1 MKRLVYVAAALFMA
15 AVIFVACG
23 GDPEPTATPEPT
35 DVPSIPPTTQSSAP
49 TAEAT
54 PPPPTDQPTT
64 PPTSVPTSTP
74 YPTASP
80 SPDVDTSGYLSA
92 QCVPDGTLDS
102 AAVVTSCGILAAQD
116 IESVSFV
123 AEVDLLSLFPVD
135 GSGGSDFSMT
145 LNGIMVQAGRLQF
158 DMVLNI
164 AGATS
169 TLGGVYIGNDTY
181 FKNPD
186 SGQWYEGDPPDT
198 EFLTALQMVG
208 FLISPNDPTATF
220 DDIVD
225 LEDGSRGYVLISEF
239 AGQGGGTGLAPGS
252 AGSVTRTVDATDF
265 LTRKVVVAEQGS
277 DGETRD
283 FITITYS
290 GYNEPYELEPPDE
303 LLSLSN

>member
-198 EFLTALQMVG
+198 EFLTALQLVG
-208 FLISPNDPTATF
+208 FLIAPNDPTASF
-220 DDIVD
+220 DGIA
-225 LEDGSRGYVLISEF
+225 LLADGSRGYVLISEF

-252 AGSVTRTVDATDF
+252 AGSVTRTVGATDF
-265 LTRKVVVAEQGS
+265 LTRQVIVAEQGS
-277 DGETRD
+277 DGELRD

-303 LLSLSN
+303 LLPLSN

>member
-1 MKRLVYVAAALFMA
+1 M
-15 AVIFVACG
+15 
-23 GDPEPTATPEPT
+23 
-35 DVPSIPPTTQSSAP
+35 
-49 TAEAT
+49 
-54 PPPPTDQPTT
+54 
-64 PPTSVPTSTP
+64 
-74 YPTASP
+74 
-80 SPDVDTSGYLSA
+80 
-92 QCVPDGTLDS
+92 
-102 AAVVTSCGILAAQD
+102 VTSCGILAAQD

-145 LNGIMVQAGRLQF
+145 LNGIVVRAGRLQF
-158 DMVLNI
+158 EMVLNI

-198 EFLTALQMVG
+198 EFLTALQLVG
-208 FLISPNDPTATF
+208 FLIAPNDPTASF
-220 DDIVD
+220 DGIALMV
-225 LEDGSRGYVLISEF
+225 DGSRGYVLISEF

-265 LTRKVVVAEQGS
+265 LTRKVIVAEQGS
-277 DGETRD
+277 DGELRD

-290 GYNEPYELEPPDE
+290 GYNDPYEVEPPDE
-303 LLSLSN
+303 LLPLSN

>member
-1 MKRLVYVAAALFMA
+1 MTAALILA
-15 AVIFVACG
+15 AVILAACSS
-23 GDPEPTATPEPT
+23 DPDPTATPSPT
-35 DVPSIPPTTQSSAP
+35 AVPSIPPTPQ
-49 TAEAT
+49 
-54 PPPPTDQPTT
+54 
-64 PPTSVPTSTP
+64 PTSTP
-74 YPTASP
+74 APEPTEIPTPTPIPDPAASL
-80 SPDVDTSGYLSA
+80 SPDVDISGTLSA
-92 QCVPDGTLDS
+92 QCAPDGTLDS

-145 LNGIMVQAGRLQF
+145 LNGIVVRAGRLQF
-158 DMVLNI
+158 EMVLNI

-198 EFLTALQMVG
+198 EFLTALQLVG
-208 FLISPNDPTATF
+208 FLIAPNDPTASF
-220 DDIVD
+220 DGIALMV
-225 LEDGSRGYVLISEF
+225 DGSRGYVLISEF

-252 AGSVTRTVDATDF
+252 VGSVTRTVDATDF
-265 LTRKVVVAEQGS
+265 LTRKVIVAEQGS
-277 DGETRD
+277 DGELRD

-290 GYNEPYELEPPDE
+290 GYNDPYEVEPPDE
-303 LLSLSN
+303 LLPISN

>member
-1 MKRLVYVAAALFMA
+1 MKRIVYVAAALFMA
-15 AVIFVACG
+15 AVILVSCG

-35 DVPSIPPTTQSSAP
+35 DVPSIPPTPQ
-49 TAEAT
+49 
-54 PPPPTDQPTT
+54 
-64 PPTSVPTSTP
+64 PTSTP
-74 YPTASP
+74 VPVPTEFPTSTPDPTASP
-80 SPDVDTSGYLSA
+80 SPEVDTSGYLSA
-92 QCVPDGTLDS
+92 QCTPDGTLDS

-145 LNGIMVQAGRLQF
+145 LSGVVVRAVRLQF
-158 DMVLNI
+158 EMVLNI

-169 TLGGVYIGNDTY
+169 TTNGVFIGNDTY
-181 FKNPD
+181 FQNPD
-186 SGQWYEGDPPDT
+186 SGEWYEGDPPDT

-208 FLISPNDPTATF
+208 FLVAPNDPTASF
-220 DDIVD
+220 DGVVD
-225 LEDGSRGYVLISEF
+225 LEDGSRGYLLISEF

-252 AGSVTRTVDATDF
+252 AGSVTRTVDTTDF

-290 GYNEPYELEPPDE
+290 GYNVPYELEPPDE

>member
-1 MKRLVYVAAALFMA
+1 MKRIVYVAAALFMA
-15 AVIFVACG
+15 AVILVACG
-23 GDPEPTATPEPT
+23 GDPEPNATPEPT
-35 DVPSIPPTTQSSAP
+35 DVPSIPPTTQPSAP

-54 PPPPTDQPTT
+54 PPSPTAQPTT
-64 PPTSVPTSTP
+64 PPTAVPIPTP
-74 YPTASP
+74 DPAVGL

-92 QCVPDGTLDS
+92 QCAPDGTLDS

-116 IESVSFV
+116 IESVSFF

-198 EFLTALQMVG
+198 EFLTALQLVG
-208 FLISPNDPTATF
+208 FLIAPNDPTASF
-220 DDIVD
+220 DGIA
-225 LEDGSRGYVLISEF
+225 LLADGSRAYVLISEF
-239 AGQGGGTGLAPGS
+239 AGQGGGTGLVPGS

-265 LTRKVVVAEQGS
+265 LTRQVIVADEGS

-290 GYNEPYELEPPDE
+290 GYNEPYQVDPPDE
-303 LLSLSN
+303 LLPLSN

>member
-1 MKRLVYVAAALFMA
+1 MTAALILA
-15 AVIFVACG
+15 AVILVGCS
-23 GDPEPTATPEPT
+23 GDPEPTATPSPT
-35 DVPSIPPTTQSSAP
+35 AVPSIPPTPQ
-49 TAEAT
+49 
-54 PPPPTDQPTT
+54 
-64 PPTSVPTSTP
+64 PTSTP
-74 YPTASP
+74 PPEPTEIPTSTPDPTAGP

-92 QCVPDGTLDS
+92 QCAPDGTLDS

-145 LNGIMVQAGRLQF
+145 LSGIVVPAGRLQF
-158 DMVLNI
+158 EMVLNI

-169 TLGGVYIGNDTY
+169 TTNGVFIGNDTY
-181 FKNPD
+181 FQNPD

-198 EFLTALQMVG
+198 EFLTALQLVG
-208 FLISPNDPTATF
+208 FLIAPNDPTASF
-220 DDIVD
+220 DGIA
-225 LEDGSRGYVLISEF
+225 LLADGSRGYVLISEF

-265 LTRKVVVAEQGS
+265 LTRKVIVAEQGS

>member
-1 MKRLVYVAAALFMA
+1 MTAALILA
-15 AVIFVACG
+15 AVILAACSS
-23 GDPEPTATPEPT
+23 DPEPTATPSPT
-35 DVPSIPPTTQSSAP
+35 AVPSIPPTSQ
-49 TAEAT
+49 
-54 PPPPTDQPTT
+54 
-64 PPTSVPTSTP
+64 PTSTP
-74 YPTASP
+74 APEPTEIPTPTPTPGPAASL
-80 SPDVDTSGYLSA
+80 SPDVDVSGTLSA
-92 QCVPDGTLDS
+92 QCAPDGTLDN

-145 LNGIMVQAGRLQF
+145 LSGIVVRAGRLQF
-158 DMVLNI
+158 EMVLNI

-198 EFLTALQMVG
+198 EFLTALQLVG
-208 FLISPNDPTATF
+208 FLIAPNDPTASF
-220 DDIVD
+220 DGIAD
-225 LEDGSRGYVLISEF
+225 LDDGSRGYVLISEF

-265 LTRKVVVAEQGS
+265 LTRKVIVAEQGS
-277 DGETRD
+277 DGELRE

-290 GYNEPYELEPPDE
+290 GYNDPYEVEPPDE
-303 LLSLSN
+303 LLPLSN

>member
-1 MKRLVYVAAALFMA
+1 M
-15 AVIFVACG
+15 
-23 GDPEPTATPEPT
+23 
-35 DVPSIPPTTQSSAP
+35 
-49 TAEAT
+49 
-54 PPPPTDQPTT
+54 
-64 PPTSVPTSTP
+64 
-74 YPTASP
+74 
-80 SPDVDTSGYLSA
+80 
-92 QCVPDGTLDS
+92 
-102 AAVVTSCGILAAQD
+102 VTSCGILAAQE

-123 AEVDLLSLFPVD
+123 AEVDLLSLFPVG

-145 LNGIMVQAGRLQF
+145 LSGIVVRAGRLQF
-158 DMVLNI
+158 EMVLNI

-169 TLGGVYIGNDTY
+169 TTNGVFIGNDTY
-181 FKNPD
+181 FQNPD

-208 FLISPNDPTATF
+208 FLIVPNDSTATF

-239 AGQGGGTGLAPGS
+239 AGQGGGTGLTPGS
-252 AGSVTRTVDATDF
+252 AGSVARTVDATDF
-265 LTRKVVVAEQGS
+265 LTRKVVVADEGS

-290 GYNEPYELEPPDE
+290 DYNEPYELEPPDE

>member
-1 MKRLVYVAAALFMA
+1 MKRIVYVAAALFMA
-15 AVIFVACG
+15 AVILVACG

-35 DVPSIPPTTQSSAP
+35 DVPSIPPTTQPSAP
-49 TAEAT
+49 AAEAT

-64 PPTSVPTSTP
+64 PPTSVPTP
-74 YPTASP
+74 DPAAGL

-92 QCVPDGTLDS
+92 QCAPDGTLDS
-102 AAVVTSCGILAAQD
+102 AAVVTSCGILAAEQ
-116 IESVSFV
+116 IENVSFV
-123 AEVDLLSLFPVD
+123 AEVDLPSLFPVD

-145 LNGIMVQAGRLQF
+145 LSGIVARAGRLQF
-158 DMVLNI
+158 EMVLNI

-169 TLGGVYIGNDTY
+169 TTNGVFIGNDTY
-181 FKNPD
+181 FQNPE
-186 SGQWYEGDPPDT
+186 SSEWYEGDPPDT
-198 EFLTALQMVG
+198 EFLTALQLVG
-208 FLISPNDPTATF
+208 FLIAPNDPTASF
-220 DDIVD
+220 DGIVD
-225 LEDGSRGYVLISEF
+225 LDDGSRGYVLISEF

-265 LTRKVVVAEQGS
+265 LTRKVIVAEQGS

-303 LLSLSN
+303 LLSFSN